1 MQFACSGSPTEANKP
16 DRFHNFDPLGGLIAT
31 VRARRTLRLAAVL
44 GALAA
49 LSAPEAASAADA
61 YPSADQVAAATS
73 FIKSREGRRAYA
85 VIDSQGKLHGANVN
99 RRFVTASV
107 VKAMLLVQ
115 YLRKVDRAD
124 RGLRA
129 SERALLGPMIRVSSN
144 SAATAIYNRVG
155 DGGLRRVAK
164 VVGMTNFVIGPSY
177 LRSCRCSSRK
187 WARAQLTA
195 ADQARLFYRLDEV
208 VPERFLAYAKN
219 LLETVVRE
227 QSWGIPAAARPLG
240 WRVFFKVGLR
250 STGLGGLIHQAAR
263 LERDS
268 TTIAIVVMTD
278 GNPSYSYGKRT
289 VYGVGS
295 RLVGA

>member
-1 MQFACSGSPTEANKP
+1 MW
-16 DRFHNFDPLGGLIAT
+16 
-31 VRARRTLRLAAVL
+31 RARTPAIAAVL
-44 GALAA
+44 AVCASFALPAA
-49 LSAPEAASAADA
+49 APAADPYPSGDQISAATA
-61 YPSADQVAAATS
+61 FV
-73 FIKSREGRRAYA
+73 KGREGRRAYA
-85 VIDSQGKLHGANVN
+85 VIDTEGNLHGVNLN

-124 RGLRA
+124 RGLRS
-129 SERALLGPMIRVSSN
+129 SERALLRPMIRVSSN
-144 SAATAIYNRVG
+144 TAATAIYRRVG
-155 DGGLRRVAK
+155 DGGLRRLAK
-164 VVGMTNFVIGPSY
+164 VVGMTNFAIGPSY
-177 LRSCRCSSRK
+177 LRSCRCSSRA

-208 VPERFLAYAKN
+208 LPERFRDYARN

-268 TTIAIVVMTD
+268 TTIAIAVMTD
-278 GNPSYSYGKRT
+278 GNPSYSYGMRT
-289 VYGVGS
+289 VYGVGL
-295 RLVGA
+295 RLAETPQPANGSPPAAG